1 MIQKKRRQT
10 WVPKMQDEGGRI
22 SAQDSG
28 RFGKT
33 TPVPGENYFRA
44 TFDDIFRATFDDIK
58 GTINRPVAVEAF
70 ASMRIT
76 ETIRNNVPWCN
87 LTR

>member
-1 MIQKKRRQT
+1 M
-10 WVPKMQDEGGRI
+10 PKMQDEGGRI

-44 TFDDIFRATFDDIK
+44 TFDDIESTS
-58 GTINRPVAVEAF
+58 NRPVAVEAF
-70 ASMRIT
+70 ASMLIT